1 MTSVT
6 IDVGSFLRFAENMG
20 ASGTKVRAA
29 LVVGG
34 NAVAQQGAQI
44 AQSIL
49 SSNGSVVTGDLRSD
63 ITAKP
68 TSSSGD
74 NIIIQYGPSMKQPAN
89 WVEHGR
95 GPVSARAGGRLKF
108 QIKGRG
114 PVIYAK
120 SVGPARPRPFMQP
133 SVKRLM
139 PIATK
144 TLGEAAMRAVEG
156 MV

>member
-1 MTSVT
+1 MTSIT
-6 IDVGSFLRFAENMG
+6 IDVGPFLRFAENMG

-44 AQSIL
+44 AQGIL
-49 SSNGSVVTGDLRSD
+49 ASNGSVVTGDLRSD
-63 ITAKP
+63 ITPRP
-68 TSSSGD
+68 TSYSGD
-74 NIIIQYGPSMKQPAN
+74 NIIIQYGPNKRNPAG
-89 WVEHGR
+89 WVEFGR
-95 GPVSARAGGRLKF
+95 GPVSARPGGRLKF
-108 QIKGRG
+108 SIKGRG

>member
-1 MTSVT
+1 MTSIT
-6 IDVGSFLRFAENMG
+6 IDVGPFLRFAENMG
-20 ASGTKVRAA
+20 AAEHKVRQA

-34 NAVAQQGAQI
+34 NAVSKQGVQI
-44 AQSIL
+44 AQGIL
-49 SSNGSVVTGDLRSD
+49 SSNGSVVSGDLRDD
-63 ITAKP
+63 ITTRP
-68 TSSSGD
+68 TAHNGN
-74 NIIIQYGPSMKQPAN
+74 NIVIQYGPRKRQPAD

-95 GPVSARAGGRLKF
+95 GPVNARAGGMLKF

-144 TLGEAAMRAVEG
+144 TLGEAAMKAIEG
-156 MV
+156 VV

>member
-1 MTSVT
+1 MTSIT
-6 IDVGSFLRFAENMG
+6 IDVGPFLRFAENMG
-20 ASGTKVRAA
+20 LADEKIRAA
-29 LVVGG
+29 LIVGG

-44 AQSIL
+44 AQAIL
-49 SSNGSVVTGDLRSD
+49 ASNGSVTGDLRAD
-63 ITAKP
+63 ITPRP
-68 TSSSGD
+68 TSYSGD
-74 NIIIQYGPSMKQPAN
+74 TIVIQYGPNKKQPAG
-89 WVEHGR
+89 WVEYGR

-108 QIKGRG
+108 SIKGRG

-144 TLGEAAMRAVEG
+144 TLGEAAMRAIEG
-156 MV
+156 VV